1 KEYAYKD
8 FKFQTMPS
16 LMSVLH
22 VLVLFLAI
30 FPISRLQIRTQ
41 TNANSRFVQWMNGL
55 FYLPRGNEL
64 RVRKEYRLLSDEE
77 RRSYHQAILL
87 LKNDRT
93 VLPNKFDAIA
103 SLHHLN
109 TASGAHGGP
118 GFLGWH
124 RIYLTLFEN
133 ALREKVPNVTIPYW
147 DNTLD
152 AELPDPRRSI
162 MWSPLFFGNGNG
174 AVVTGPFRRFTTPYG
189 PLRRDIGA
197 DRRLMSKTDLENVFS
212 RRWMWEISNPSAED
226 RYNLELLHNHV
237 HVWIGEQMSRIES
250 SSYDPAFFSH
260 HAFVD
265 CLWEEFRQRQRQHG
279 INPGRDYPR
288 IVGDQG
294 HQPLVSMGL
303 GRLLVVDGINDI
315 FTQRIYSCQ
324 RRPECVPGTNHCGSP
339 YIRCNWSTR
348 TCLPLIMSNRPNNP
362 VAQGPAQQQVPWWA
376 RLMQRNGLFG

>member
-1 KEYAYKD
+1 MIYFY
-8 FKFQTMPS
+8 FF
-16 LMSVLH
+16 
-22 VLVLFLAI
+22 
-30 FPISRLQIRTQ
+30 IS
-41 TNANSRFVQWMNGL
+41 
-55 FYLPRGNEL
+55 
-64 RVRKEYRLLSDEE
+64 
-77 RRSYHQAILL
+77 
-87 LKNDRT
+87 
-93 VLPNKFDAIA
+93 
-103 SLHHLN
+103 
-109 TASGAHGGP
+109 
-118 GFLGWH
+118 
-124 RIYLTLFEN
+124 FEN

-376 RLMQRNGLFG
+376 RLMQRNGLFGWKKNKEFSWYSFSSVGQLGHWLKGNLGSKGRMWKWEVFSSVRLWRKVKLTNVFVKAVQWVNGKSLSCI